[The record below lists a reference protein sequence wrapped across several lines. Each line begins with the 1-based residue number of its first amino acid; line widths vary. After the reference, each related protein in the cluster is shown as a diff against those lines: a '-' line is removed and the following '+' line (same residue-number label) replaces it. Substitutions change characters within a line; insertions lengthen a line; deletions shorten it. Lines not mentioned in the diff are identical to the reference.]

1 MGEKGLDFKHKEV
14 INISNAKR
22 LRICT
27 RCNGRLKNWHYNIY
41 DGCKKENIYK
51 YWNND
56 ISENIEEAK
65 YLKFVFKRERKKKD
79 YITKKNQKRTGYIL
93 KEKFIYDVICKVE
106 L

>member
-27 RCNGRLKNWHYNIY
+27 RCNSRFENWYYNLY
-41 DGCKKENIYK
+41 NCTLKENRYIQF
-51 YWNND
+51 
-56 ISENIEEAK
+56 IFE
-65 YLKFVFKRERKKKD
+65 RE
-79 YITKKNQKRTGYIL
+79 ITKKGYTTKKKQDRTGYSV

>member
-14 INISNAKR
+14 INITNAKR

-27 RCNGRLKNWHYNIY
+27 RCNSRFANWCYNFY
-41 DGCKKENIYK
+41 NCALKENSPITFIF
-51 YWNND
+51 NR
-56 ISENIEEAK
+56 NIP
-65 YLKFVFKRERKKKD
+65 KKT
-79 YITKKNQKRTGYIL
+79 YTTGKNMQRTGYIV